1 MSEPDRG
8 NRARTDHHDVGN
20 PAPARG
26 TFGSRAPSKAPVT
39 VLAEA
44 MAPRMHA
51 LHALAGPPHA
61 TPTGEREL
69 DVGTLLAAQR
79 GERWARRALVVAYQG
94 RVHALAFR
102 MLAGAGR
109 HDQAEDLVQDAFL
122 RVFGALPRFS
132 PGGPARLSTWILGI
146 TARTVI
152 DELRRRRPAAVA
164 VVPDELPGGERPDL
178 RSEQRGVGRAIE
190 RAVASL
196 SPEVRA
202 AFVLRAYHDLDYGE
216 IAQTLEVGVG
226 TVKSRLWRARAAL
239 QEHLHDV
246 HEDEGGGR

>member
-1 MSEPDRG
+1 M
-8 NRARTDHHDVGN
+8 T
-20 PAPARG
+20 
-26 TFGSRAPSKAPVT
+26 GSAA
-39 VLAEA
+39 AEA
-44 MAPRMHA
+44 
-51 LHALAGPPHA
+51 PP
-61 TPTGEREL
+61 GEREL
-69 DVGTLLAAQR
+69 DGATLTAAQR

-94 RVHALAFR
+94 RVHAHAFR

-109 HDQAEDLVQDAFL
+109 RDQAEDLVQDAFL
-122 RVFGALPRFS
+122 RVLEALPRFS
-132 PGGPARLSTWILGI
+132 PDGPARLSTWILGI
-146 TARTVI
+146 TARAVI
-152 DELRRRRPAAVA
+152 DELRRRRPAAGLVA
-164 VVPDELPGGERPDL
+164 PDQLPGGERPDL

-239 QEHLHDV
+239 QQHLHDL
-246 HEDEGGGR
+246 HEEEARG

>member
-1 MSEPDRG
+1 VTALAHAE
-8 NRARTDHHDVGN
+8 A
-20 PAPARG
+20 PAP
-26 TFGSRAPSKAPVT
+26 P
-39 VLAEA
+39 
-44 MAPRMHA
+44 H
-51 LHALAGPPHA
+51 PPA
-61 TPTGEREL
+61 VAGEREL
-69 DVGTLLAAQR
+69 DLDALAAAQR
-79 GERWARRALVVAYQG
+79 GERWARRALVETYQG

-109 HDQAEDLVQDAFL
+109 RDRAEDEDLVQDAFL
-122 RVFGALPRFS
+122 RVFGALPRFV

-146 TARTVI
+146 TARAVI
-152 DELRRRRPAAVA
+152 DELRRRRPVAAVA

-239 QEHLHDV
+239 QQHLHDV
-246 HEDEGGGR
+246 HEEAEGRR

>member
-1 MSEPDRG
+1 M
-8 NRARTDHHDVGN
+8 T
-20 PAPARG
+20 
-26 TFGSRAPSKAPVT
+26 
-39 VLAEA
+39 
-44 MAPRMHA
+44 
-51 LHALAGPPHA
+51 ALAHVEALARPRGRA
-61 TPTGEREL
+61 ADGEL
-69 DVGTLLAAQR
+69 DPEGLAAAQR
-79 GERWARRALVVAYQG
+79 GERWARRALVETYQG

-109 HDQAEDLVQDAFL
+109 RPPADDAEDLVQDAFL

-146 TARTVI
+146 TARAVI
-152 DELRRRRPAAVA
+152 DELRRRRPPAAVA
-164 VVPDELPGGERPDL
+164 VEPEALPGGERPDV

-239 QEHLHDV
+239 QQHLHDL
-246 HEDEGGGR
+246 HDDAEDRR

>member
-1 MSEPDRG
+1 MTALAHVE
-8 NRARTDHHDVGN
+8 
-20 PAPARG
+20 APARPQG
-26 TFGSRAPSKAPVT
+26 HTAAGELDPD
-39 VLAEA
+39 
-44 MAPRMHA
+44 
-51 LHALAGPPHA
+51 ALA
-61 TPTGEREL
+61 
-69 DVGTLLAAQR
+69 AAQR
-79 GERWARRALVVAYQG
+79 GERWARRALVETYQG

-109 HDQAEDLVQDAFL
+109 RDQAEDAEDLVQDAFL

-146 TARTVI
+146 TARAVI
-152 DELRRRRPAAVA
+152 DELRRRRPPAAA
-164 VVPDELPGGERPDL
+164 ALGPDELPGGERPDV

-190 RAVASL
+190 QAVASL

-239 QEHLHDV
+239 QQHLHDL
-246 HEDEGGGR
+246 HDEAEGRR

>member
-1 MSEPDRG
+1 MTALAHAE
-8 NRARTDHHDVGN
+8 A
-20 PAPARG
+20 PAPPPSGAR
-26 TFGSRAPSKAPVT
+26 
-39 VLAEA
+39 
-44 MAPRMHA
+44 
-51 LHALAGPPHA
+51 
-61 TPTGEREL
+61 EREL
-69 DVGTLLAAQR
+69 DADVLAAAQR
-79 GERWARRALVVAYQG
+79 GERWARRALVETYQG

-109 HDQAEDLVQDAFL
+109 RDQAEDAEDLVQDAFL

-146 TARTVI
+146 TARAVI
-152 DELRRRRPAAVA
+152 DELRRRRPVAAVA

-216 IAQTLEVGVG
+216 IAQTLEIGVG
-226 TVKSRLWRARAAL
+226 TVKSRLWRARTAL
-239 QEHLHDV
+239 QQHLHHL
-246 HEDEGGGR
+246 HEEAEGRR